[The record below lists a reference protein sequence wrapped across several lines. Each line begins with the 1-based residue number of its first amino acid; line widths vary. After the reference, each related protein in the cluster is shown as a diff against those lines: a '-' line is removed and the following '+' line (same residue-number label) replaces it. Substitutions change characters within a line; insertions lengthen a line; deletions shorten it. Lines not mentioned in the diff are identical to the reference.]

1 MGVLVM
7 NEFHGRIYQAILS
20 DQKFNSVDA
29 FKHFLSDGQKSE
41 LSALAASI
49 DQQEKM
55 ERVCLIINSEAP
67 GLTKLEKLSSLHTKG
82 ERIDFKDFKSIS
94 EVQQSVSQKL
104 ETKDEKKDKTD
115 SSKIGKDEDGN
126 FQVKPKKNGRI
137 VDNRY
142 NGQKLFNRAYEKKD
156 AKTPIDLNKKMT
168 YTTGYTSFLG
178 NKFRHHKTTEGFL
191 ENAVK
196 AGVPC
201 PICTQ
206 ENLNKESKTMIEF
219 ITKRYKKS
227 KIMIDFMK
235 KRDGVISR
243 MSPSDTLI
251 VSSSDS
257 NSVPSS
263 SLAVSNNSASNNSA
277 PLNDVQNNDKISIDR
292 NLMTLEQWSDVNNK
306 AYKKLKGEYKG
317 KEEDITF
324 LRSYINKPS
333 EASSKH
339 GKKPENSDA
348 SKSISQTTAS
358 DQATSNET
366 TTQGNVDASQQ
377 ATGPHRFF
385 EVIRDFGEF
394 LNSQLFSTGVNGK
407 SNAPGS

>member
-29 FKHFLSDGQKSE
+29 LKHFLSDDQKSE

-67 GLTKLEKLSSLHTKG
+67 GLTKLEKLSSLHTKD
-82 ERIDFKDFKSIS
+82 EKIDFKGFKFIS

-115 SSKIGKDEDGN
+115 SSTIGKDEDGN
-126 FQVKPKKNGRI
+126 FQVKSKKKNGRI

-142 NGQKLFNRAYEKKD
+142 NGQKLFNKAYEKKD
-156 AKTPIDLNKKMT
+156 AKTLIDLNKKMT

-235 KRDGVISR
+235 KRDGVISS
-243 MSPSDTLI
+243 M
-251 VSSSDS
+251 SSSGKLTVSIPD
-257 NSVPSS
+257 PS
-263 SLAVSNNSASNNSA
+263 LTVSPN
-277 PLNDVQNNDKISIDR
+277 PTLGDVQNNDKISIDR
-292 NLMTLEQWSDVNNK
+292 NLMTSKQWSDVNNK
-306 AYKKLKGEYKG
+306 AYEELSEKY
-317 KEEDITF
+317 KEEDMEF
-324 LRSYINKPS
+324 LESYINKPS
-333 EASSKH
+333 EASRKYDNES
-339 GKKPENSDA
+339 ENSDA
-348 SKSISQTTAS
+348 PASNKTAP
-358 DQATSNET
+358 NET

-377 ATGPHRFF
+377 ATGPSRFF
-385 EVIRDFGEF
+385 EVMRDFGKF
-394 LNSQLFSTGVNGK
+394 LNSQLSSIVGIGK
-407 SNAPGS
+407 PNVPGS